1 VTKLHIDFESR
12 SPVDLRASGAHKY
25 ARDPRTEILCVALAR
40 GKNVPILF
48 KARDIGENNGGCGDQ
63 LTRAALRDDIIMVA
77 HGVHFEYPMWN
88 YCLTRMF
95 PRIPR
100 IAAPSRWSCT
110 LARAAAVGFP
120 ISLEKAGLAAGLKVQ
135 KDLEGKAALLK
146 ICKPVGF
153 DALGDPIYT
162 EDRDLYERVY
172 RYCPVDVVVEQG
184 LDVVLPELTDGERAV
199 FEADLTIN
207 DRGVAVDLEVARKA
221 EAIAAQLTTKLN
233 AQLNVLTGGAVE
245 KATRVAGIKNYL
257 KAVHGMEPESLD
269 KTAVTAILEDPNTP
283 RAVAEIL
290 SIRRQVG
297 KSSTAKF
304 TATQDAACADGRV
317 RGALQYHAAHTGR
330 WGGRLIQ
337 PQNYPKGFKDVPAEE
352 QEPRQAEAIDL
363 ILRGDADAFAA
374 RYGAE
379 SMETLSAILRGT
391 IVAPAGKVLVG
402 ADFNA
407 IEARVLFW
415 LAGDMSALG
424 TYHRGESP
432 YVDMARYIF
441 NNPAVTKKSHPD
453 EYDLGKRAILGC
465 GYGMGAPKFKDTVRI
480 QANKDIPL
488 ELAERAVKAYREKYR
503 SVVQMWY
510 ATERAAVN
518 AVMNRGTVQLA
529 CGGRVLLGMSAK
541 YPDFLVAKLPS
552 GRCLWY
558 YKPRISVVPTPWGEG
573 EKQELSYLAAVDPQN
588 RGKCLEYDAV
598 TELGRLK
605 TYGGS
610 LVENITQAIARDL
623 MANAMLN
630 VGAVG
635 FQVVLTVH
643 DELLAEVSAV
653 IQKYDGF
660 KIDPEFRNPPAS
672 MMLNGFIEKMCTLP
686 AWAKGLPVAAEGRVG
701 QRYCK

>member
-1 VTKLHIDFESR
+1 MIKLHLDFESR

-40 GKNVPILF
+40 DNNAPILF

-63 LTRAALRDDIIMVA
+63 LARAALRDDIIMVA

-95 PRIPR
+95 PRLPR

-120 ISLEKAGLAAGLKVQ
+120 ISLEKAGLAAGLPVK

-146 ICKPVGF
+146 ICKPIGY
-153 DALGDPIYT
+153 DALGDPIYN

-184 LDVVLPELTDGERAV
+184 LDAFLPELTGDERAV

-207 DRGVAVDLEVARKA
+207 DRGVAVDLDAATKAQDLAAVLTAR
-221 EAIAAQLTTKLN
+221 LN
-233 AQLNVLTGGAVE
+233 AKLHALTGGAVE

-257 KAVHGMEPESLD
+257 KAVHGMEPASLD
-269 KTAVTAILEDPNTP
+269 KAAVTAILDAPSTP
-283 RAVAEIL
+283 QPVRDIL

-297 KSSTAKF
+297 KSSTAKYA
-304 TATQDAACADGRV
+304 ATIDTACADGRV

-337 PQNYPKGFKDVPAEE
+337 PQNYPKGLNEAE
-352 QEPRQAEAIDL
+352 QA
-363 ILRGDADAFAA
+363 RAFALLDDPEGFA
-374 RYGAE
+374 RTYGDKA
-379 SMETLSAILRGT
+379 MDTLSGALRGT
-391 IVAPAGKVLVG
+391 IVAPPGKVLVG

-407 IEARVLFW
+407 IESRVLFW
-415 LAGDMSALG
+415 EAGDEAALG
-424 TYHRGESP
+424 IYRRGESIYLEMGRELFGRP
-432 YVDMARYIF
+432 I
-441 NNPAVTKKSHPD
+441 TKKDDP
-453 EYDLGKRAILGC
+453 EYPLAKATVLGC
-465 GYGMGAPKFKDTVRI
+465 GFQMGAPRFKDNCFEKSGLVI
-480 QANKDIPL
+480 SI
-488 ELAERAVKAYREKYR
+488 EMAERAVKGFRAKFPK
-503 SVVQMWY
+503 VVQLWY
-510 ATERAAVN
+510 ATERAALN
-518 AVMNRGTVQLA
+518 AVKNPGSVQPA
-529 CGGRVLLGMSAK
+529 CGGRVLFQIPPSQ
-541 YPDFLVAKLPS
+541 PNFLVARLPS
-552 GRCLWY
+552 GRNLWY
-558 YKPRISVVPTPWGEG
+558 YRPKVETVPWYDG
-573 EKQELSYLAAVDPQN
+573 EKEELTYWAAVDPQN

-630 VGAVG
+630 CERAGYE
-635 FQVVLTVH
+635 VVLTVH
-643 DELLAEVSAV
+643 DELLSELGHLTAGEIVDRQEGKTGERDLQRFIAE
-653 IQKYDGF
+653 
-660 KIDPEFRNPPAS
+660 
-672 MMLNGFIEKMCTLP
+672 MCTLP